1 MKKLLV
7 IILGFAVVIAV
18 LYGSYQVIRN
28 KEPKQTGGSRLDV
41 APPEYYTE
49 LKAMEKLNSELP
61 LSVGSIE
68 ITFDY
73 SQGKYIVTSD
83 PGIDTESEFVNWYS
97 SEPYRRISRDRFLVK

>member
-7 IILGFAVVIAV
+7 IIIGVAVIIAI

-49 LKAMEKLNSELP
+49 LKAMEKLNTELP
-61 LSVGSIE
+61 LIVGSIK
-68 ITFDY
+68 ITLDY
-73 SQGKYIVTSD
+73 SQGKYIVSSE
-83 PGIDTESEFVNWYS
+83 PGIDTESEFVNWYAT
-97 SEPYRRISRDRFLVK
+97 EPYRLISRDRFLVK